1 MTFVLFLIFAV
12 VATAALAFVCWPI
25 WRHADKGR
33 TLLAG
38 SLAAFVLAIAAG
50 AYIFVGHPDMAL
62 RAIEDPE
69 RTDVRALVSK
79 LAWRMR
85 QSPDDPRGWLLLGRT
100 YLALDDANDAALAFK
115 RAIATSPPDAR
126 PLLQSNYGMALT
138 AAAGSVTPDAED
150 AFRAALAHNPKDV
163 VARFY
168 LGEAYAE
175 QRDKAHAL
183 STWQGL
189 LADTPANAPWRGAL
203 LDRIALLQG
212 SSGQAPPDVNA
223 MVQGLADRLKSQ
235 PNDPAGWERLL
246 KAYVVLGQTGKAR
259 TALSDAR
266 KALADDHVDLA
277 AIEAEARDLHLEN

>member
-1 MTFVLFLIFAV
+1 MAFVLVLIFLAV
-12 VATAALAFVCWPI
+12 AAVALAFVCWPI

-115 RAIATSPPDAR
+115 RAIATSPPGAR

-183 STWQGL
+183 SMWQGL

-212 SSGQAPPDVNA
+212 SNGQAPPDVNA

-266 KALADDHVDLA
+266 KALADDRIDLA
-277 AIEAEARDLHLEN
+277 ALEAEARELHLEN